1 MKERE
6 RERERDREYRRR
18 KIPEMSE
25 QNHLK
30 QDERTN
36 NQFNA
41 SAA

>member
-6 RERERDREYRRR
+6 RERESREYRRR

-41 SAA
+41 AAA